1 MNADALFGLALEQV
15 DHQSLGPY
23 RLLEIVGEGGLGVVW
38 RAEQLEPVR
47 RHVALKLIRP
57 GLQIRRD
64 VIARFEQERRTLA
77 RMQHPN
83 IAAIYD
89 AGSSPDGRPYFVME
103 LVEGSTL
110 TDYCWTKGLD
120 LRARLQ
126 LFATICDAVQ
136 HAHQKGILHRDLKP
150 SNILV
155 TEVDGRPVPKV
166 IDFGIAKVM
175 DPGEDDPDLLTTRPG
190 EMPSATYPYMSP
202 EQAKRGEVDVDTRSD
217 IYTLGII
224 LYELL
229 SGVLPMPSSL
239 IRSADF
245 AAIAAH
251 VREVDPPKASVSAKA
266 GGHACEPKL
275 LVGEIDCIIQHATEK
290 EPVRRYA
297 TAAALADDVRS
308 YLADEP
314 VLARGPSTI
323 YLAKK
328 WARRH
333 RLAVGV
339 SLIILSSLA
348 TALGVSLLAL
358 EEKRKALA
366 AEAEQRHQAELAR
379 DEAQQ
384 RTREA
389 AAARA
394 KEAAAR
400 TQAEQARAVADVARS
415 RAEDLI
421 TDMLFDLRDA
431 LEPLGRSAL
440 LDQVSRSAGRYFDAI
455 PTSQDNASQQRNR
468 AAMHQNR
475 GAILLAQGKAAEAK
489 LPLAESLKI
498 CLALVAGEPQS
509 VQRLHDLALA
519 HERAGLAEEQSGDV
533 VAAEQH
539 YSEMLRVFE
548 HLNPSDAGQP
558 AQWREDVCVAY
569 ERLGD
574 LALGR
579 GEWAEAKLQYELGL
593 ASLEGMSPAPAVQRR
608 RAVQHQR
615 LGSVAEAEGQFPAA
629 ESHYAAEQQILEALC
644 KAAPHD
650 QKLRAHLAIAHGR
663 TLALALREKRVSP
676 DLLEKAEAQLQA
688 LDELVRLDPAMIAWH
703 RALASACSH
712 MAGFLE
718 LKKDFAKAEP
728 HHRRVVGIFSQ
739 VSAGSSDLA
748 IVHLHLAACCLRQD
762 KRAESKVAAEAALA
776 VLNGRPD
783 SPERTKLMKTAQAFL
798 IEELR

>member
-1 MNADALFGLALEQV
+1 MSDAAPSKGTQRTWLANADALFDLALEPV
-15 DHQSLGPY
+15 DHQSLGHY
-23 RLLEIVGEGGLGVVW
+23 RLLEVVGEGGLGVVW
-38 RAEQLEPVR
+38 RAEQLEPVSR
-47 RHVALKLIRP
+47 QVALKLIRP

-64 VIARFEQERRTLA
+64 VTARFQQERRTLA

-110 TDYCWTKGLD
+110 TDYCWSRGLD
-120 LRARLQ
+120 LRARLM

-190 EMPSATYPYMSP
+190 ELPSATYPYMSP
-202 EQAKRGEVDVDTRSD
+202 EQAMRGEVDVDTRSD

-224 LYELL
+224 LHELL
-229 SGVLPMPSSL
+229 SGVLPMPAQL

-251 VREVDPPKASVSAKA
+251 VREVDPPKVSVSARA
-266 GGHACEPKL
+266 GGNACDSRL
-275 LVGEIDCIIQHATEK
+275 LVGEVDCIIQHATEK
-290 EPVRRYA
+290 EPARRYA
-297 TAAALADDVRS
+297 TAAALADDLRR

-314 VLARGPSTI
+314 VLARGPGAM
-323 YLAKK
+323 YRAKK
-328 WARRH
+328 WVRRH

-339 SLIILSSLA
+339 SLLIVTSLA
-348 TALGVSLLAL
+348 TALGVSLVAL
-358 EEKRKALA
+358 EEKRKALV
-366 AEAEQRHQAELAR
+366 AEAEQRQQAEQAR

-400 TQAEQARAVADVARS
+400 TQAEQARVVADVARS

-440 LDQVSRSAGRYFDAI
+440 LDQVSRSAERYFDAI
-455 PTSQDNASQQRNR
+455 PISQDNVSQQRNR

-489 LPLAESLKI
+489 LPLAESLRL
-498 CLALVAGEPQS
+498 CLALVEREPQS

-519 HERAGLAEEQSGDV
+519 HERAGLAEEQSGDA
-533 VAAEQH
+533 VAAEKH

-548 HLNPSDAGQP
+548 HLKPSAAGQP
-558 AQWREDVCVAY
+558 AQWREDVCVAH

-574 LALGR
+574 LAMGR
-579 GEWAEAKLQYELGL
+579 GEWAGAKAHYERGL
-593 ASLEGMSPAPAVQRR
+593 ASLDGLKPTPAVQRR

-615 LGSVAEAEGQFPAA
+615 LGSAAEAEGQFTTA
-629 ESHYAAEQQILEALC
+629 ESHYAAEQEIFVALC
-644 KAAPHD
+644 NAAPAD
-650 QKLRAHLAIAHGR
+650 QKLKAHLAIAHGR

-676 DLLEKAEAQLQA
+676 DLVKKAESQLQA
-688 LDELVRLDPAMIAWH
+688 LDELVRLDPAMVSWH
-703 RALASACSH
+703 RALAAACSH
-712 MAGFLE
+712 VAGFHE
-718 LKKDFAKAEP
+718 LNKDFARAEP
-728 HHRRVVGIFSQ
+728 LYRRAFSIFRQ
-739 VSAGSSDLA
+739 VSAGSVEQA
-748 IVHLHLAACCLRQD
+748 IAQLHAAACCLP
-762 KRAESKVAAEAALA
+762 ESLEK
-776 VLNGRPD
+776 
-783 SPERTKLMKTAQAFL
+783 TKLIKTAQAFL
-798 IEELR
+798 AEELR